1 MHLSCHHPHQ
11 QETDMSAHTL
21 VRHAALVVRRLR
33 TAGHHKAARTAAF
46 EARRE
51 IGASLLRRSVA

>member
-1 MHLSCHHPHQ
+1 
-11 QETDMSAHTL
+11 MSAHTL

-33 TAGHHKAARTAAF
+33 TAGHHKGARTAAF

-51 IGASLLRRSVA
+51 IGASLLRRSVAS

>member
-1 MHLSCHHPHQ
+1 
-11 QETDMSAHTL
+11 MSAHTL

-33 TAGHHKAARTAAF
+33 ACGQHKAARTAAF

-51 IGASLLRRSVA
+51 IGASQLRRSVA

>member
-1 MHLSCHHPHQ
+1 
-11 QETDMSAHTL
+11 MSAHCL
-21 VRHAALVVRRLR
+21 IRHAALVVRRLR